1 MGVLHYV
8 PLTSSTSAVPAAAAA
23 KPSTT
28 TASDAKSGGATLWSN
43 GSFGFKDLLDIV
55 NPLQH
60 LPVIGSVYRY
70 LTGDEPSG
78 GARII
83 GDAIFGG
90 PIGFGT
96 GVVSAML
103 TDSKGHD
110 LGERALAAVFGPPS
124 SDGPIVGT
132 PTIANNNVPPA
143 AAPLQTARAAVA
155 AVPQAAPAVA
165 AQDQPVRQPV
175 GLPVATPD
183 MAGLFRS
190 APAAAPAATPEQAFL
205 AQAAS
210 VQRQA
215 ANGQTLNNR
224 AVPLELTSNLL
235 PVSRPAARPAA
246 PAQPTLLAPPVPA
259 TATPA
264 SSTPAA
270 GPADPAPAANGSN
283 PIAQKM
289 LDALTKYQQLK
300 KAEEQGDSAQDP
312 APPKVDL
319 SL

>member
-8 PLTSSTSAVPAAAAA
+8 PLTSSTSPVPAAAVA
-23 KPSTT
+23 KPSTA
-28 TASDAKSGGATLWSN
+28 TASDGNSGGPTLWSN

-143 AAPLQTARAAVA
+143 TAPLQTARA

-165 AQDQPVRQPV
+165 AQGQPV
-175 GLPVATPD
+175 GLPIATPD

-205 AQAAS
+205 AQAAQ

-224 AVPLELTSNLL
+224 GVPLELTSNLL
-235 PVSRPAARPAA
+235 PVSRPTARPVA
-246 PAQPTLLAPPVPA
+246 PAQTTLLAPPVPA
-259 TATPA
+259 TPTPA
-264 SSTPAA
+264 SSAPAA
-270 GPADPAPAANGSN
+270 SPANPAPAANGSN

-289 LDALTKYQQLK
+289 LDALTKYQELK
-300 KAEEQGDSAQDP
+300 KAEEQGDSAKDP
-312 APPKVDL
+312 VPSKVDL